1 MARLRAVTQEHF
13 QNDLLPLS
21 SAAATAYLTLARVP
35 GSPRL
40 LPEGLRDIAA
50 IALAACIP
58 IYGAREAQEP
68 LRRLADADVVGGT
81 FARGATRLKFADG
94 RRAFVRLAVTT
105 ADFAEALWRLKRAG
119 VNFSEA
125 RAEPARRRVPTV
137 LPTLA

>member
-13 QNDLLPLS
+13 QNDLVALS
-21 SAAATAYLTLARVP
+21 SAAATAYLTLARPAV
-35 GSPRL
+35 SPRV

-58 IYGAREAQEP
+58 IYGAHDAQEP
-68 LRRLADADVVGGT
+68 LRRLADADLAGGS
-81 FARGATRLKFADG
+81 FVQGATRLKFADG

-137 LPTLA
+137 LPRMA